1 MSGRG
6 FALAELLVA
15 IGAALLVLGIIFATF
30 TFFERQGYDSEG
42 QVAQMKENLRAG
54 MLKMGRE
61 LPMAGTDPTGTAG
74 AGLVVADADTIRFT
88 MDLNG
93 DGDVSDGEEDVTYA
107 LDNEQLQLTRNGQ
120 PVALNIPQGGLEF
133 QYFDRN
139 GHKMV
144 TTPLDDVMRKRVSR
158 IKIQLKA
165 RTADPDPEY
174 ALDEGYR
181 SMTVASDASMHN
193 LVLAT
198 VQTTSTTE
206 PSVDAGAKTTKPA
219 AKPPKT
225 TEPTATKA
233 KPKPSP
239 TTDVTTA
246 KATSTT
252 TEVTAAKA
260 KTTIAST
267 TPSKTI
273 QMPMPEAIPKE
284 TPDTETP
291 ATEPVDTEGPII
303 SQTSQIPFV
312 SPVPNGIPVSICA
325 AVTDPSG
332 VESVT
337 LLSDKHGSVAMYAYS
352 EDTYCSDL
360 AKMND
365 QAVTY
370 YIIAHD
376 TLGHE
381 STKGPYS
388 YSHGK

>member
-1 MSGRG
+1 
-6 FALAELLVA
+6 
-15 IGAALLVLGIIFATF
+15 
-30 TFFERQGYDSEG
+30 
-42 QVAQMKENLRAG
+42 
-54 MLKMGRE
+54 MG
-61 LPMAGTDPTGTAG
+61 
-74 AGLVVADADTIRFT
+74 
-88 MDLNG
+88 
-93 DGDVSDGEEDVTYA
+93 
-107 LDNEQLQLTRNGQ
+107 
-120 PVALNIPQGGLEF
+120 
-133 QYFDRN
+133 
-139 GHKMV
+139 

-158 IKIQLKA
+158 IQIQLKA
-165 RTADPDPEY
+165 RTGDPDPEY

-225 TEPTATKA
+225 TEPTAAKA
-233 KPKPSP
+233 KPKPLE

-246 KATSTT
+246 K
-252 TEVTAAKA
+252 
-260 KTTIAST
+260 TTIAAT
-267 TPSKTI
+267 TPSPTI
-273 QMPMPEAIPKE
+273 QMPTPETTPEE
-284 TPDTETP
+284 TNSSETTK
-291 ATEPVDTEGPII
+291 TEPVDTEGPII